1 MDIQDSNK
9 KGTLETFSRKG
20 RLGVIK
26 KKKNIN
32 EMLKDRAL
40 VIPDIFKCIYDN
52 VLPFNLVRN
61 SLFVQMLNFFA
72 KYERGLKPPTYHEL
86 RVSYLKNAIV
96 NIQAS
101 LNKYKVKWDK

>member
-1 MDIQDSNK
+1 
-9 KGTLETFSRKG
+9 
-20 RLGVIK
+20 
-26 KKKNIN
+26 
-32 EMLKDRAL
+32 MLKDRAL

-101 LNKYKVKWDK
+101 LNKYKVKWDKWGYRCVMVGQMKNGDFLPTFWWIVQVEQFS